1 MRVGGSKAHY
11 KAALKALEAAELS
24 FKTGIHATA
33 AAKSLGTSRSAT
45 TVARVILEFG
55 SDQDR
60 EDAYSGKLGLR
71 TLADKIRKNLPP
83 EIREGIK
90 KRTGGAL
97 SEGHLYMLRT
107 DKVLWAKFG
116 LALRNL
122 SELPH
127 PRELILVVNS
137 NRQRKRAV
145 RMLLHNAASWI
156 EEFTNE
162 WERSQKSP
170 SDT

>member
-1 MRVGGSKAHY
+1 MRVGGSKTHY

-24 FKTGIHATA
+24 FKTGMHATA
-33 AAKSLGTSRSAT
+33 AAKNLGASRSAT

-60 EDAYSGKLGLR
+60 EDAYSGTIGLR
-71 TLADKIRKNLPP
+71 TLADRIRKDLPS
-83 EIREGIK
+83 EVREGIK

-97 SEGHLYMLRT
+97 SEGHLYMLKT
-107 DKVLWAKFG
+107 DRVLWAKLG
-116 LALRNL
+116 LALRSL

-127 PRELILVVNS
+127 PSELILVVNS
-137 NRQRKRAV
+137 NRQRKQLVHKLVHKATK
-145 RMLLHNAASWI
+145 WI